1 MEPSASGKC
10 THVTHVDDENCAVIE
25 VIPLAVD
32 VKKQN
37 KAVLPAPLRTPVPVA
52 RANYDDHREVA
63 LGGKPLSDLEV
74 GQNVGTWQ
82 LLGESAASTADV
94 QIQRPAV
101 KGDNEEPAFPS
112 RTHDSIRN
120 VIFRGENFRTQY
132 YGGSNPASLIGHFPE
147 LRSFMKEAIK
157 NQKSLYRVQ
166 HDLKTRHKKW
176 KVEKV
181 NTLSTPQLDFTY
193 LLPDQRTID
202 ELVHRYFDSYE
213 SIYRIIH
220 GPSFWEEYAKFS
232 ADRLSTSSAFVVLVL
247 LIMATASC
255 IAPNEQTRYIG
266 DSSLGRERAIMW
278 IEASES
284 WLRSHSQKNVY
295 LAVWQI
301 RCLLLLAKL
310 ANTVKKKRHWTEAG
324 NLVREAMAAGMH
336 RDPGLLGEKISAFDR
351 EMRRRLWATMTEL
364 ELQASID
371 RGMTSTSAGA
381 FADTKGVLNLEDK
394 DLLDE
399 PDTLDTQR
407 PATEYTAS
415 SFLYFSNI
423 SFSLRV
429 SLNSVVNDMN
439 SPLRYEE
446 VMHYE
451 DLITKELQ
459 KLPPWSCV
467 RSHENENGLSLAA
480 RTLLDVQLRQFL
492 IMLHAPFARQAE
504 ASSRHSFSRMVCFD
518 AASSIIDQYA
528 RLIESRSLVLLL
540 QRHDYF
546 RAALVMCQNSYIS
559 MNLQNDL
566 LLSSNTPIFIA
577 YIEKALSMLEDRIV
591 QIGTGYTH
599 HWYISSGRALLRLT
613 LSMDQSHHESGQ
625 AVDQVARQYYRVMS
639 SQVDM
644 ELAKE
649 KIINLPENRANTTH
663 EQSKDPSNM
672 LADLGSPFPDSN
684 ALNALFQQADMND
697 FFGDPEVWV
706 FDSLYPMEDM

>member
-1 MEPSASGKC
+1 MLSPNPRSQSAGSPPAPSNGAKRKRKVYSCHPCRRRKLRCDRSYPTCSRCQTAGQSNSCSYDGPPPSKSVASIAAP
-10 THVTHVDDENCAVIE
+10 VAPIV
-25 VIPLAVD
+25 P
-32 VKKQN
+32 
-37 KAVLPAPLRTPVPVA
+37 PPLRTPVPVA
-52 RANYDDHREVA
+52 RANYDDHRQAA
-63 LGGKPLSDLEV
+63 LGENPLSDLEV

-82 LLGESAASTADV
+82 LLSERAASTADV

-101 KGDNEEPAFPS
+101 KADNEEPAFPG

-166 HDLKTRHKKW
+166 HDLKSRHKKW

-193 LLPDQRTID
+193 LLPDQRTIN
-202 ELVHRYFDSYE
+202 ELVHRYFDNYE

-232 ADRLSTSSAFVVLVL
+232 TDHLSTSSAFVVLVL

-255 IAPNEQTRYIG
+255 ISPNEQTRYIG
-266 DSSLGRERAIMW
+266 DSSLGRERAVMW

-336 RDPGLLGEKISAFDR
+336 RDPGLLGDKISAFDR

-399 PDTLDTQR
+399 PDALDTQR

-415 SFLYFSNI
+415 SFLYFSNM

-518 AASSIIDQYA
+518 AASSIIDQYT
-528 RLIESRSLVLLL
+528 RLIESHSLVLLL

-559 MNLQNDL
+559 MNLQSELIPGHCIL
-566 LLSSNTPIFIA
+566 LEV
-577 YIEKALSMLEDRIV
+577 YI
-591 QIGTGYTH
+591 
-599 HWYISSGRALLRLT
+599 
-613 LSMDQSHHESGQ
+613 
-625 AVDQVARQYYRVMS
+625 
-639 SQVDM
+639 
-644 ELAKE
+644 
-649 KIINLPENRANTTH
+649 
-663 EQSKDPSNM
+663 
-672 LADLGSPFPDSN
+672 
-684 ALNALFQQADMND
+684 
-697 FFGDPEVWV
+697 
-706 FDSLYPMEDM
+706 